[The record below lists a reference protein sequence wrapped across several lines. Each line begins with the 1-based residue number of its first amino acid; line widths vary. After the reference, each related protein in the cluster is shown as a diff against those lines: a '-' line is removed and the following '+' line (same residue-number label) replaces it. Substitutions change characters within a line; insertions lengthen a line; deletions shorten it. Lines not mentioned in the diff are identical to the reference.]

1 MLSIDVTSPTNLFQW
16 SATTPILEA
25 QNCVSPASSGAE
37 AGAWG
42 GCGSPLQDDL
52 PSLACDARLPR
63 GEGDDAAIRAL
74 VVQAVQIEYRFQ
86 EMDRQRRQ
94 RGQAEATNNATNN
107 NNNNNA
113 VAQTTTDGSTGI
125 LSRDI
130 CRSIIRTYAS
140 HVEMLYGHREA

>member
-16 SATTPILEA
+16 SPTTPILDA
-25 QNCVSPASSGAE
+25 QNCVSPASSGVE

-94 RGQAEATNNATNN
+94 RGRVEETNATTANEAAPATPN
-107 NNNNNA
+107 
-113 VAQTTTDGSTGI
+113 GSTGI

-140 HVEMLYGHREA
+140 HVEALYGHREA